1 MLFSAGVGGYSGKAK
16 SSSETHVTLAQP
28 LLNRPDEWWP
38 PPSHSQDDDWGGAAM
53 VVLGGAG
60 AGEVRNRRI
69 LYTQKDQFIKT
80 GSGQTQERLRKGG
93 VFLQVV
99 GIASSKGDTNSA
111 HF

>member
-1 MLFSAGVGGYSGKAK
+1 VLFSAGVGGYSGKAK

-60 AGEVRNRRI
+60 AGEVRKRRI
-69 LYTQKDQFIKT
+69 LYTKKGTVYQDRLGTK
-80 GSGQTQERLRKGG
+80 QEKLRKSG